1 MNGENGSC
9 RRDPVHAR
17 HRDVH
22 DDQVGTQVAR
32 KLKGN
37 VAVGRLLDNIR
48 DLCEQS
54 DDKRAK
60 RIVVVH
66 DQCPHETPLPPR
78 ILALGLDYAQISCAL
93 TRPAKECA
101 AKDCAAKGCDLG
113 CLPSAARSLI
123 GREAST
129 RRRELRHARHRAGKA
144 LATDRV
150 RLSLDAAYQ
159 PIQRRGFS
167 IVASPWYADVLLVT
181 GTVTTRM
188 REPPLAAYRQTHAAA
203 STSLRTQG
211 AATPPAASHAPPR
224 KEPVRPVRG

>member
-22 DDQVGTQVAR
+22 DDQVGTQIAR

-78 ILALGLDYAQISCAL
+78 TLALGLDYAQLSR
-93 TRPAKECA
+93 TQ
-101 AKDCAAKGCDLG
+101 
-113 CLPSAARSLI
+113 
-123 GREAST
+123 
-129 RRRELRHARHRAGKA
+129 A
-144 LATDRV
+144 LARAV
-150 RLSLDAAYQ
+150 
-159 PIQRRGFS
+159 
-167 IVASPWYADVLLVT
+167 
-181 GTVTTRM
+181 
-188 REPPLAAYRQTHAAA
+188 PLAA
-203 STSLRTQG
+203 
-211 AATPPAASHAPPR
+211 
-224 KEPVRPVRG
+224 